1 MRQAWQGLVIAVAV
15 AALGVGIVFA
25 LHTISHPVRA
35 PHAAPAPMPT
45 RHSPGPPPAAETVT
59 VLMNE
64 EVAAVLDRNIIS
76 QIYAPDARVE
86 DAACGSPGR
95 SRTWAG
101 LDQIIARYQGL
112 GRFASLQH
120 VHVKVQ
126 WTPDNSMADQAT
138 ATAKTV
144 GEMQTRSGSRQAVYG
159 KEVWHFARLP
169 SGRWVITSFT
179 YHACLPPS

>member
-1 MRQAWQGLVIAVAV
+1 MRKAWQGLVIAVVV
-15 AALGVGIVFA
+15 AALVVGTVFA
-25 LHTISHPVRA
+25 LHTINHPVRA
-35 PHAAPAPMPT
+35 PQAAPTPAPA
-45 RHSPGPPPAAETVT
+45 RHPPGPPPGAETVT

-64 EVAAVLDRNIIS
+64 EIAAVLDRNIIS
-76 QIYAPDARVE
+76 QIYAPNARVE

-95 SRTWAG
+95 SRAWTG
-101 LDQIIARYQGL
+101 RDQIMARYQGL

-126 WTPDNSMADQAT
+126 WTPDNSQADQAT
-138 ATAKTV
+138 VTAQTV
-144 GEMQTRSGSRQAVYG
+144 GEMGSRGGSLHAVYG